1 MRVYDEAGKLL
12 TIADPLDVA
21 VTVIKNE
28 VSAYKRYV
36 LNSTDNLYYEILCD
50 TDSAT
55 GLPTMYLSNNGVAI
69 PIQIPPTYLRN
80 ATDNLYYEILCS
92 TDATTSLPTMYL
104 ANTGISI
111 P

>member
-1 MRVYDEAGKLL
+1 MRVYDAAGKLL

-50 TDSAT
+50 SSSGT
-55 GLPTMYLSNNGVAI
+55 PEMYLSDNGVAI

-92 TDATTSLPTMYL
+92 DNPATGIAEMYL